1 VTQPLLNRAKAKLRS
16 GGTVLVFN
24 PNFNSPALVEHAGS
38 LGFDLAFIDCE
49 HGSADFERVE
59 EMARAARAGGMTSI
73 VRPWST
79 DPGLVTRFLDCGAG
93 GIQFPLVDDA
103 EAAQAA
109 VETVRQA
116 QGGRFGETLV
126 TVMIESMQALAAI
139 DRIVAVREVDA
150 FVIGLADLAR
160 SLGHPGDARHAD
172 VRAAVDRIIAACVR
186 AGAVAG
192 FNLHEWEAAPRLRA
206 QGVRWFNV
214 HARTMLARGAQ
225 SVLGLIGGSDAR
237 ER

>member
-1 VTQPLLNRAKAKLRS
+1 MQPALSRAKAKLRS
-16 GGTVLVFN
+16 GGTVHVFN
-24 PNFNSPALVEHAGS
+24 PNFPSPALVEHAGS
-38 LGFDLAFIDCE
+38 LGFDVAFIDCE
-49 HGSADFERVE
+49 HGAADFERVE

-79 DPGLVTRFLDCGAG
+79 EPGLVTRYLDCGAG

-103 EAAQAA
+103 AAAQAA
-109 VETVRQA
+109 VEAVRQA
-116 QGGRFGETLV
+116 QGARFEQTLV
-126 TVMIESMQALAAI
+126 TVMIESAQALAVI
-139 DRIVAVREVDA
+139 DRIVAVRGVDA

-160 SLGHPGDARHAD
+160 SLGHAGEPRHAE
-172 VRAAVDRIIAACVR
+172 VRAAVDAIIAACMR

-192 FNLHEWEAAPRLRA
+192 FNLHDWEAAPRLCA

-225 SVLGLIGGSDAR
+225 TVLGLIGGNDAG